1 MSQVKKN
8 RTAFFAYRKCNLCM
22 AWEYYVI
29 DYGITWDYTLCISTT
44 KEGHDMNHK
53 LLEDMNDKLLET
65 IKTLKDIVNEKHKVI
80 QDHEK
85 RIFALEAKLQT
96 YAKNVSNIDLEKM
109 WNEVK
114 EEA

>member
-1 MSQVKKN
+1 
-8 RTAFFAYRKCNLCM
+8 M

-44 KEGHDMNHK
+44 KEGHDM
-53 LLEDMNDKLLET
+53 EDKLLEA
-65 IKTLKDIVNEKHKVI
+65 IKTLKDIVTDQHKMI
-80 QDHEK
+80 QMHEK
-85 RIFALEAKLQT
+85 RIYALEAKLQT

-109 WNEVK
+109 WNDVK

>member
-1 MSQVKKN
+1 
-8 RTAFFAYRKCNLCM
+8 M

-44 KEGHDMNHK
+44 KEGHDM
-53 LLEDMNDKLLET
+53 EDKLLEA
-65 IKTLKDIVNEKHKVI
+65 IKTLKDIVTDQHRMI
-80 QDHEK
+80 QMHEK
-85 RIFALEAKLQT
+85 RISALEAKLQT

>member
-22 AWEYYVI
+22 AWEYSI
-29 DYGITWDYTLCISTT
+29 LDYGITWDYTLCISTT
-44 KEGHDMNHK
+44 KEGHDM
-53 LLEDMNDKLLET
+53 EDKLLEA
-65 IKTLKDIVNEKHKVI
+65 IKTLKDIVTDQHRMI
-80 QDHEK
+80 QMHEK
-85 RIFALEAKLQT
+85 RIYALEAKLQT